1 MDIQELYRRRRKC
14 TITGILFLMIGLIG
28 LAIERFAQA
37 KDFDKQIKEL
47 AIKNESKIDY
57 VILNCSCGENPKET
71 ENK

>member
-1 MDIQELYRRRRKC
+1 MDIRELYSRRRKC

-57 VILNCSCGENPKET
+57 VILNCSCGENPKES
-71 ENK
+71 EKE